1 VPLLSAIVLGLLL
14 ALLMGAAV
22 RLRMRLR
29 EPLVHPPLLDDAA
42 IRAIEATGR
51 VEIDDEL
58 DLAVI
63 EEEEERFWDD
73 GTAEEAEEKGWD

>member
-1 VPLLSAIVLGLLL
+1 VPLLSSIFLGLLL
-14 ALLMGAAV
+14 ALLVGAV
-22 RLRMRLR
+22 IRLRMRLR

-42 IRAIEATGR
+42 IRSIEATGR

-73 GTAEEAEEKGWD
+73 GTTEEAEERGWD